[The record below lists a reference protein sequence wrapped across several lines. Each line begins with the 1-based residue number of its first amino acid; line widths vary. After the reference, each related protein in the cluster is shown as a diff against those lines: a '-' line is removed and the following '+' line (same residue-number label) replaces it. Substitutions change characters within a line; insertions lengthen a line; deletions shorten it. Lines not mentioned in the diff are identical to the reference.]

1 MPTHL
6 PTRWALHVFL
16 GASLGAAAACGVQ
29 AAQPQQSPPQPTNTT
44 PSKTAPSAANQP
56 AAPSAAASSA
66 ASSAANAPSPSLA
79 PIAWSAAQAQAAGVR
94 TQVVAPAAAG
104 AAAGMV
110 LQGTVE
116 LPPQAVEVLSAPLA
130 GVVQRVFVGAG
141 QQVPAGAPVAQLLS
155 PELVAWQRDLLQAKE
170 QERLAASRLARDEKL
185 HAEGIIAGL
194 RLEDSRAQHRLA
206 QLNVQE
212 RQQALRLAGAAPT
225 GGQLQPAL
233 AVRATAAGTVLEV
246 LAAPGQRL
254 EAGMPVARL
263 ARSGQWAIRLQA
275 TPAQAQSLRVGDLL
289 RVPGCKAP
297 ARLAAIVPQVDAG
310 NQMVQLRADFNAKED
325 CLRANQ
331 FVQATVLAGATP
343 SGAASAVSTGATML
357 TLPAEAVVRNQGRA
371 YVFVKTP
378 KGFVPTPIEVAS
390 ESGAQVRVR
399 SGLRSGAEV
408 AVRGLAA
415 LKGAWLGMGA
425 EE

>member
-6 PTRWALHVFL
+6 PTRWARRVFFA
-16 GASLGAAAACGVQ
+16 ASLGAAAACGVQ
-29 AAQPQQSPPQPTNTT
+29 AAQPQQTPQT
-44 PSKTAPSAANQP
+44 PANP
-56 AAPSAAASSA
+56 AATQAAAPA
-66 ASSAANAPSPSLA
+66 ASKPASPAAAPNSAANAAAPSLA

-130 GVVQRVFVGAG
+130 GVVQRVYVGAG
-141 QQVPAGAPVAQLLS
+141 QQVKAGAAVAQLLS

-212 RQQALRLAGAAPT
+212 RQQALRLAGAAST
-225 GGQLQPAL
+225 GAQLQPAL

-246 LAAPGQRL
+246 QAAPGQRL
-254 EAGMPVARL
+254 EAGMPVAKL

-275 TPAQAQSLRVGDLL
+275 TPAQAQSLHVGDLL

-310 NQMVQLRADFNAKED
+310 NQMVQLRADFDAKED

-331 FVQATVLAGATP
+331 FVQTTVLPGATP
-343 SGAASAVSTGATML
+343 SGAAHAVSTGTLLA
-357 TLPAEAVVRNQGRA
+357 LPAEAVVRDQGRA

-390 ESGAQVRVR
+390 ESGAQVLVR
-399 SGLRSGAEV
+399 AGLRSGAEV

>member
-6 PTRWALHVFL
+6 PTRWARRVFFA
-16 GASLGAAAACGVQ
+16 ASLGAAAACGVQ
-29 AAQPQQSPPQPTNTT
+29 AAQPQQTPQT
-44 PSKTAPSAANQP
+44 PANP
-56 AAPSAAASSA
+56 AATQAAAPAASKPASSA
-66 ASSAANAPSPSLA
+66 AAPNSAANATAPSLT

-130 GVVQRVFVGAG
+130 GVVQRVYVGAG
-141 QQVPAGAPVAQLLS
+141 QQVKAGAAVAQLLS

-212 RQQALRLAGAAPT
+212 RQQALRLAGAAST
-225 GGQLQPAL
+225 GAQLQPAL

-246 LAAPGQRL
+246 QAAPGQRL
-254 EAGMPVARL
+254 EAGMPVAKL

-275 TPAQAQSLRVGDLL
+275 TPAQAQSLHVGDLL

-310 NQMVQLRADFNAKED
+310 NQMVQLRADFDAKED

-331 FVQATVLAGATP
+331 FVQATVLPGATP
-343 SGAASAVSTGATML
+343 SGASHAVSTGAL
-357 TLPAEAVVRNQGRA
+357 LALPAEAVVRDQGRA

-390 ESGAQVRVR
+390 ESGAQVLVR
-399 SGLRSGAEV
+399 AGLRSGAEV

>member
-6 PTRWALHVFL
+6 PTRWARRVFFA
-16 GASLGAAAACGVQ
+16 ASLGAAAACGVQ
-29 AAQPQQSPPQPTNTT
+29 AAQPQQTPQT
-44 PSKTAPSAANQP
+44 PANPAATQAAASAARKP
-56 AAPSAAASSA
+56 ASSA
-66 ASSAANAPSPSLA
+66 AAPNSAANATAPSLT

-130 GVVQRVFVGAG
+130 GVVQRVFVSAG
-141 QQVPAGAPVAQLLS
+141 QQLKAGAPVAQLLS

-185 HAEGIIAGL
+185 HAEGIIAGF

-212 RQQALRLAGAAPT
+212 RQQALRLAGAAST
-225 GGQLQPAL
+225 GAQLQPAL

-246 LAAPGQRL
+246 QAAPGQRL
-254 EAGMPVARL
+254 EAGMPVAKL

-275 TPAQAQSLRVGDLL
+275 TPAQAQSLHVGDLL

-310 NQMVQLRADFNAKED
+310 NQMVQLRADFDAKED

-331 FVQATVLAGATP
+331 FVQATVLPGATP
-343 SGAASAVSTGATML
+343 SGASHAVSTGTLLA
-357 TLPAEAVVRNQGRA
+357 LPAEAVVRDQGRA

-390 ESGAQVRVR
+390 ESGTQVLVR
-399 SGLRSGAEV
+399 AGLRSGAEV

>member
-1 MPTHL
+1 M
-6 PTRWALHVFL
+6 
-16 GASLGAAAACGVQ
+16 
-29 AAQPQQSPPQPTNTT
+29 
-44 PSKTAPSAANQP
+44 
-56 AAPSAAASSA
+56 
-66 ASSAANAPSPSLA
+66 
-79 PIAWSAAQAQAAGVR
+79 R

-130 GVVQRVFVGAG
+130 GVVQRVYVSAG
-141 QQVPAGAPVAQLLS
+141 QQVKAGAAVAQLLS

-212 RQQALRLAGAAPT
+212 RQQALRLAGAAST
-225 GGQLQPAL
+225 GAQLQPAL

-246 LAAPGQRL
+246 QAAPGQRL
-254 EAGMPVARL
+254 EAGMPVAKL

-275 TPAQAQSLRVGDLL
+275 TPAQAQSLQVGDLL

-310 NQMVQLRADFNAKED
+310 NQMVQLRADFDAKED

-331 FVQATVLAGATP
+331 FVQATVLPGATP
-343 SGAASAVSTGATML
+343 SGASHAVSTGAL
-357 TLPAEAVVRNQGRA
+357 LALPAEAVVRDQGRA

-390 ESGAQVRVR
+390 ESGAQVLVR
-399 SGLRSGAEV
+399 AGLRSGAEV

>member
-6 PTRWALHVFL
+6 PTRWARRVFFA
-16 GASLGAAAACGVQ
+16 ASLGAAAACGVQ
-29 AAQPQQSPPQPTNTT
+29 AAQPQQTPQT
-44 PSKTAPSAANQP
+44 PANP
-56 AAPSAAASSA
+56 AATQAAAPA
-66 ASSAANAPSPSLA
+66 ASKPASPAAAPISVANAATPSLA

-130 GVVQRVFVGAG
+130 GVVQRVYVGAG
-141 QQVPAGAPVAQLLS
+141 QQVKAGAAVAQLLS

-212 RQQALRLAGAAPT
+212 RQQALRLAGAAST
-225 GGQLQPAL
+225 GAQLQPAL

-246 LAAPGQRL
+246 QAAPGQRL
-254 EAGMPVARL
+254 EAGMPVAKL

-275 TPAQAQSLRVGDLL
+275 TPAQAQSLHVGDLL

-310 NQMVQLRADFNAKED
+310 NQMVQLRADFDAKED

-331 FVQATVLAGATP
+331 FVQATVLPGATP
-343 SGAASAVSTGATML
+343 SGASHAVSTGAL
-357 TLPAEAVVRNQGRA
+357 LALPAEAVVRDQGRA

-390 ESGAQVRVR
+390 ESGAQVLVR
-399 SGLRSGAEV
+399 AGLRSGAEV

>member
-16 GASLGAAAACGVQ
+16 GASLGAACGVQ
-29 AAQPQQSPPQPTNTT
+29 AAQPQQAPPTPTNST
-44 PSKTAPSAANQP
+44 PSKTATAAASKP
-56 AAPSAAASSA
+56 AFPAAAASSA
-66 ASSAANAPSPSLA
+66 TNTASPSLA
-79 PIAWSAAQAQAAGVR
+79 PIAWSDAQAQAAGVR
-94 TQVVAPAAAG
+94 TQVVAAAAAG

-141 QQVPAGAPVAQLLS
+141 QRLPAGAPVAQLLS
-155 PELVAWQRDLLQAKE
+155 PELVAWQRELLQAQE

-185 HAEGIIAGL
+185 HSEGIIAGF

-206 QLNVQE
+206 QLNLQE
-212 RQQALRLAGAAPT
+212 RQQALRLAGAAST

-254 EAGMPVARL
+254 EAGMPVAKL

-275 TPAQAQSLRVGDLL
+275 TPAQAQSLQEGDLL

-310 NQMVQLRADFNAKED
+310 NQMVQLRADFNAQED

-331 FVQATVLAGATP
+331 FVQATVVAGATP
-343 SGAASAVSTGATML
+343 SGAAHAVSTGAML
-357 TLPAEAVVRNQGRA
+357 ALPAEAVVRNQGRA

-378 KGFVPTPIEVAS
+378 KGFVPTPIELAR
-390 ESGAQVRVR
+390 ESGAQVLVR
-399 SGLRSGAEV
+399 AGLRSGAEV

-415 LKGAWLGMGA
+415 LKGAWLGMGG

>member
-6 PTRWALHVFL
+6 PARWALRVFL

-29 AAQPQQSPPQPTNTT
+29 AAQTQQPPPTPASP
-44 PSKTAPSAANQP
+44 TATKAAAP
-56 AAPSAAASSA
+56 AASKPASSAAAASSTANA
-66 ASSAANAPSPSLA
+66 ASPNLA
-79 PIAWSAAQAQAAGVR
+79 PIAWSDAQAQAAGVR
-94 TQVVAPAAAG
+94 TQVVTADATG

-155 PELVAWQRDLLQAKE
+155 PELVAWQRELLQAQE

-185 HAEGIIAGL
+185 HSEGIIAGL

-206 QLNVQE
+206 QLNLQE
-212 RQQALRLAGAAPT
+212 RQQALRLAGAAPA

-254 EAGMPVARL
+254 EAGMPVAKL

-275 TPAQAQSLRVGDLL
+275 TPAQAQSLQVGDLL

-343 SGAASAVSTGATML
+343 SGASQAVSTGAL
-357 TLPAEAVVRNQGRA
+357 LALPAEAVVRNQGRA

-390 ESGAQVRVR
+390 ESGAKVQVRA
-399 SGLRSGAEV
+399 GLRSGAEV

>member
-6 PTRWALHVFL
+6 PTRWARRVFFA
-16 GASLGAAAACGVQ
+16 ASLGAAAACGVQ
-29 AAQPQQSPPQPTNTT
+29 AAQPQQTPQT
-44 PSKTAPSAANQP
+44 PANP
-56 AAPSAAASSA
+56 AATQAAAPAASKPASSA
-66 ASSAANAPSPSLA
+66 AAPNSAANATAPSLT

-94 TQVVAPAAAG
+94 TQVVTAAAAG

-130 GVVQRVFVGAG
+130 GVVQRVFVSAG
-141 QQVPAGAPVAQLLS
+141 QQLKAGAPVAQLLS

-212 RQQALRLAGAAPT
+212 RQQALRLAGAAST
-225 GGQLQPAL
+225 GAQLQPAL

-246 LAAPGQRL
+246 QAAPGQRL
-254 EAGMPVARL
+254 EAGMPVAKL

-275 TPAQAQSLRVGDLL
+275 TPAQAQSLQVGDLL
-289 RVPGCKAP
+289 HVPGCKAP

-310 NQMVQLRADFNAKED
+310 NQMVQLRADFDAKED

-331 FVQATVLAGATP
+331 FVQATVLPGATP
-343 SGAASAVSTGATML
+343 SGASHAVSTGTLLA
-357 TLPAEAVVRNQGRA
+357 LPAEAVVRDQGRA

-390 ESGAQVRVR
+390 ESGAQVLVR
-399 SGLRSGAEV
+399 AGLRSGAEV

>member
-6 PTRWALHVFL
+6 PTRWARRVFFA
-16 GASLGAAAACGVQ
+16 ASLGAAAACGVQ
-29 AAQPQQSPPQPTNTT
+29 AAQPQQTPQT
-44 PSKTAPSAANQP
+44 PANP
-56 AAPSAAASSA
+56 AATQAAAPA
-66 ASSAANAPSPSLA
+66 ASKPASPAAAPNSAANAAAPSLA

-130 GVVQRVFVGAG
+130 GVVQRVYVGAG
-141 QQVPAGAPVAQLLS
+141 QQVKAGAAVAQLLS

-212 RQQALRLAGAAPT
+212 RQQALRLAGAAST
-225 GGQLQPAL
+225 GAQLQPAL

-246 LAAPGQRL
+246 QAAPGQRL
-254 EAGMPVARL
+254 EAGMPVAKL

-275 TPAQAQSLRVGDLL
+275 TPAQAQSLHVGDLL

-310 NQMVQLRADFNAKED
+310 NQMVQLRADFDAKED

-331 FVQATVLAGATP
+331 FVQATVLPGATP
-343 SGAASAVSTGATML
+343 SGASHAVSTGAL
-357 TLPAEAVVRNQGRA
+357 LALPAEAVVRDQGRA

-390 ESGAQVRVR
+390 ESGAQVLVR
-399 SGLRSGAEV
+399 AGLRSGAEV

>member
-6 PTRWALHVFL
+6 PTRWARRVFFA
-16 GASLGAAAACGVQ
+16 ASLGAAAACGVQ
-29 AAQPQQSPPQPTNTT
+29 AAQPQQTPQT
-44 PSKTAPSAANQP
+44 PANPAATKATASAASKP
-56 AAPSAAASSA
+56 ASSA
-66 ASSAANAPSPSLA
+66 AAPNSAANATAPSLT

-194 RLEDSRAQHRLA
+194 RLEDSRTQHRLA

-212 RQQALRLAGAAPT
+212 RQQALRLAGAAPA

-254 EAGMPVARL
+254 EAGMPVAKL

-275 TPAQAQSLRVGDLL
+275 TPAQAQSLHVGDLL

-310 NQMVQLRADFNAKED
+310 NQMVQLRADFDAKED

-331 FVQATVLAGATP
+331 FVQATVLPGATP
-343 SGAASAVSTGATML
+343 SGASHAVSTGTLLA
-357 TLPAEAVVRNQGRA
+357 LPAEAVVRDQGRA

-390 ESGAQVRVR
+390 ESGAQVLVR
-399 SGLRSGAEV
+399 AGLRSGAEV